1 MKNALKLPITC
12 VELCNCGKDFR
23 DRIFFSDG
31 VNQQQVFGS
40 MFRLFVDG
48 TIYQFLPNNY
58 LR

>member
-31 VNQQQVFGS
+31 VNYMAITKQDS
-40 MFRLFVDG
+40 L
-48 TIYQFLPNNY
+48 IYWNTFMLDTKE
-58 LR
+58 